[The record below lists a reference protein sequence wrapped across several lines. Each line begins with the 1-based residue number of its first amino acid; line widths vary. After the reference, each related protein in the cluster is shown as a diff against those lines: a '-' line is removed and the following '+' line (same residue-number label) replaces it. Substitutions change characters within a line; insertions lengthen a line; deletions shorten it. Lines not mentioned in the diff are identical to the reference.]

1 MPRTD
6 QSSHV
11 ASRTDRA
18 SRRLYQAGLAR
29 YTWAML
35 EVGTEAKGKG
45 KAMPLPSA
53 YTRFVPGRSP
63 SASSSN
69 DSTQN
74 RINYGRD
81 LADLAHFEEIRA
93 ENELDA
99 ALACETYMRREE
111 DLHQQRL
118 LEDEDEQDY
127 EQSLLDDEQEYRES
141 LFEKQQQ
148 DDDEQQ
154 CCDSPSVASAVVA
167 AFLDDLVTSLRAIK
181 DRTRRLA
188 KLREAIRILH
198 GCKDV
203 SFSSVEKNYI
213 AQHVAGGAGSFTK
226 EELAS
231 EEDFCENHDRRM

>member
-1 MPRTD
+1 MHSEKYWEAEVNKLTQKMSASVPPRKPG
-6 QSSHV
+6 SIHV
-11 ASRTDRA
+11 LRDV
-18 SRRLYQAGLAR
+18 GV
-29 YTWAML
+29 L

-53 YTRFVPGRSP
+53 TAGAKAKGKGRC
-63 SASSSN
+63 SAK
-69 DSTQN
+69 
-74 RINYGRD
+74 G
-81 LADLAHFEEIRA
+81 LPA
-93 ENELDA
+93 
-99 ALACETYMRREE
+99 
-111 DLHQQRL
+111 
-118 LEDEDEQDY
+118 
-127 EQSLLDDEQEYRES
+127 S